1 MELDPSLI
9 EIVGEDDSL
18 VQQIPTPDH
27 YYFPCSPLQIPRSS
41 GNPDRARLS
50 PFTGLK
56 GNVNVEKST
65 CSSPEGSTR
74 SNKENING
82 NKSEVPKLSVEPQPM
97 KRKKRGGAYNLRKS
111 LAWDRAFFTEE
122 GVLNPLELSI
132 LSGRFGNSSSEVMP
146 TIQEEGRKVSSNT
159 GSTNDSTDMQ
169 GTPKMLS
176 NKKSSRTGS
185 KGGDCP
191 RPLVYSSLKRPA
203 NASTIKVAMKESKLP
218 KLRVSRPGAHSLPKS
233 SKSSVLST
241 SHSKHN
247 QIGQAD
253 IFQKSSGLQDSSK
266 KAMNSANKANSGSVS
281 SIMAGKSPCQPPRRN
296 MANVALGL
304 RPSTDPQPT
313 LAMKAKRGLDVF
325 PTAVLPPSGSRAP
338 DSHDVSR
345 KSGIP
350 TTKPSGLRMPSPS
363 LGFFGQPK
371 SSASNSS
378 SGKATLPSNILESC
392 TPSLQRINTSNYA
405 HDPRLL
411 RARGKMPKIDN
422 KSTVSGNARVSDPS
436 KESVPSAGNDDA
448 SGEKGKLKLE
458 GEVMKYQLMKEN
470 KEVHNFIDEDKGF
483 QEYREAHKD
492 NSFCEES
499 GFQMN
504 DNNRLLQS
512 GYSGPVKDT
521 ETNELE
527 STNFASQCSFVELAK
542 GDTIINDT
550 IKNQHIEDEPYSF
563 GVGTHAV
570 IFKTNSDFAAGDIKQ
585 DFLIPQN
592 DNSSDVSDDDE
603 YSGKKVEP
611 MKVSS
616 DKADQ
621 SLDGEKRNLMSN
633 EGILLETRSTFD
645 SQRYQ
650 SENVENVD
658 STIPETIGSE
668 KLSSKSPPRESAANE
683 SAAAVD
689 PSNRKL
695 HVENHKWYSDTQF
708 EPDLSLMKSR
718 DHLAGDVTNIDS
730 IVCCSLSIEE
740 DKGANELK
748 KNISAEKAET
758 KFSSENLHK
767 DNKRTKINGGIL
779 VRGNRALDEF
789 HSGDLGNSTDVSLI
803 NGNSS
808 GSEMEICQSASL
820 LEYTEQANEDA
831 AGNDKTTDGLCS
843 EDTEAHSLDG
853 NLLAGSSNSCHSNS
867 EIDCQSVM
875 ATADVNEQ
883 SSGLPDLQMPSL
895 VVHNGFQYNHG
906 LHSNYNLSHGK
917 GTSSDAPQEEQVLAN
932 VPFVPEQNADDSSE
946 SKSFSAAIQVPLSMQ
961 GSGVDMVGTAED
973 QLLEH
978 APSSSVDNEASIEN
992 IERSV
997 DSGLGNDMEFTGEAT
1012 SLESDLAV
1020 MMRDDGQAIGTSAT
1034 YKAFCLREE
1043 SGFADQ
1049 QIQNLANETEI
1060 LDPGVENINAFLP
1073 DDTGVEI
1080 SQTNISPTPTVKLQH
1095 KMDNAICIAE
1105 DMDRTV
1111 QIKKSRDGGKQ
1122 NNLMINPPVNA
1133 VPFSDE
1139 WLAAMEAAGED
1150 ILKMKSGA
1158 VQNSPPDRSLPEP
1171 GPWSP
1176 VKRKHTEIGPY
1187 DCTKFNILPPDS
1199 D

>member
-1 MELDPSLI
+1 
-9 EIVGEDDSL
+9 
-18 VQQIPTPDH
+18 
-27 YYFPCSPLQIPRSS
+27 
-41 GNPDRARLS
+41 
-50 PFTGLK
+50 
-56 GNVNVEKST
+56 
-65 CSSPEGSTR
+65 
-74 SNKENING
+74 
-82 NKSEVPKLSVEPQPM
+82 
-97 KRKKRGGAYNLRKS
+97 
-111 LAWDRAFFTEE
+111 
-122 GVLNPLELSI
+122 
-132 LSGRFGNSSSEVMP
+132 
-146 TIQEEGRKVSSNT
+146 
-159 GSTNDSTDMQ
+159 
-169 GTPKMLS
+169 
-176 NKKSSRTGS
+176 
-185 KGGDCP
+185 
-191 RPLVYSSLKRPA
+191 
-203 NASTIKVAMKESKLP
+203 MKESKLP
-218 KLRVSRPGAHSLPKS
+218 KLPVSRPGAHSLPKS
-233 SKSSVLST
+233 SKSNVLST

-266 KAMNSANKANSGSVS
+266 KAMTSANKANSGSVS
-281 SIMAGKSPCQPPRRN
+281 SIMAGKSSCQPPRRN
-296 MANVALGL
+296 MANVALEL
-304 RPSTDPQPT
+304 RSSTDPQPT
-313 LAMKAKRGLDVF
+313 LATKAKRGLDVF
-325 PTAVLPPSGSRAP
+325 PAAVLPPSGSRAP

-371 SSASNSS
+371 SSASNSL
-378 SGKATLPSNILESC
+378 SGKATLPCSIPESC

-470 KEVHNFIDEDKGF
+470 KEVLNFIDEEKGF

-499 GFQMN
+499 GFRMN
-504 DNNRLLQS
+504 DNNRLSQS
-512 GYSGPVKDT
+512 GSSGPVKDT

-527 STNFASQCSFVELAK
+527 STNFASQLSFVELAK

-550 IKNQHIEDEPYSF
+550 IKNQHIKDKPYSF

-570 IFKTNSDFAAGDIKQ
+570 IFKSNSDFAPGDMKQ

-592 DNSSDVSDDDE
+592 DNSSDVPDDDE

-611 MKVSS
+611 TKASS
-616 DKADQ
+616 GKADQ
-621 SLDGEKRNLMSN
+621 SLDGEKRNLMSK
-633 EGILLETRSTFD
+633 GILLETRSTFD

-650 SENVENVD
+650 SENVENV
-658 STIPETIGSE
+658 SLTIPETIGSE

-689 PSNRKL
+689 PSNEKL
-695 HVENHKWYSDTQF
+695 HVENREWYSDTQF
-708 EPDLSLMKSR
+708 EPGLSLMKSR

-740 DKGANELK
+740 DKGANVLK

-779 VRGNRALDEF
+779 VCGSRALDEF

-803 NGNSS
+803 NGNSC
-808 GSEMEICQSASL
+808 GSEMEKCQSASL

-831 AGNDKTTDGLCS
+831 AGCDKTTDGLCS
-843 EDTEAHSLDG
+843 ENTEAHSLDG
-853 NLLAGSSNSCHSNS
+853 NLLVGSSNSCHSNS
-867 EIDCQSVM
+867 EMDCQSVM
-875 ATADVNEQ
+875 AIAEVNER
-883 SSGLPDLQMPSL
+883 SSGLRDLQMPSL

-917 GTSSDAPQEEQVLAN
+917 DTSSDAPQEEQVLAN

-946 SKSFSAAIQVPLSMQ
+946 SNSFSAAIQVPQSMQ
-961 GSGVDMVGTAED
+961 GSSVDVVGTAED

-978 APSSSVDNEASIEN
+978 APSSSVDNEASTEN

-1020 MMRDDGQAIGTSAT
+1020 MMRDDSEAIGACAT
-1034 YKAFCLREE
+1034 YEAFCLREE

-1073 DDTGVEI
+1073 DDAGVEI

-1105 DMDRTV
+1105 DTDRTV
-1111 QIKKSRDGGKQ
+1111 QIKKSRDGGNQ
-1122 NNLMINPPVNA
+1122 NNLMIKPPINA

-1158 VQNSPPDRSLPEP
+1158 VQHSPPDRSLPEP

-1187 DCTKFNILPPDS
+1187 DCTKFNIPPPPDS